1 VSQQINLFNPVFL
14 KQRKVFSAVAMA
26 RAIAVLAAGLALFS
40 VYSVRSADALT
51 VEAKNLDT
59 QLKLKQARL
68 AEFEAK
74 YPPRKKDPVLE
85 AELATLEAQLRAMD
99 EISDILSRGAFGN
112 SKGYSEYFRA
122 FARQNVDGLWLT
134 GLTIT
139 GASGEVDIHGRALQA
154 QLVPGY
160 IGKLAQ
166 EPVLKGKTFSNL
178 RIGQPSMAAAPEA
191 PAPAASGADTQA
203 KAKKDEIPRFVE
215 FDLEARPAAGAQ

>member
-40 VYSVRSADALT
+40 VYSVRSADALAA
-51 VEAKNLDT
+51 EAKNLDT

-74 YPPRKKDPVLE
+74 YPPRKKDPALE
-85 AELATLEAQLRAMD
+85 AELATLQAQLRAMD
-99 EISDILSRGAFGN
+99 EISDILGRGAFGN

-166 EPVLKGKTFSNL
+166 EPVLKGKTFANL
-178 RIGQPSMAAAPEA
+178 RIGQPA
-191 PAPAASGADTQA
+191 APAASEVQAAPGAEAPA
-203 KAKKDEIPRFVE
+203 KPKKEDAPRFVE
-215 FDLEARPAAGAQ
+215 FDLEARPAAGVQ